1 MIKNIK
7 CFIILIFF
15 FFYNSLSFGE
25 NKILFI
31 DIDFIFSNSTA
42 GKKISDK
49 IQVEAK
55 KINLEMTN
63 YQKELKEDKDKII
76 SQKNV
81 LSQEELQ
88 KKSIDLK
95 NQIDKYNKMLSD
107 MNNQLNKN
115 RNKAK
120 VQFSKELSTI
130 VQKYASDNSIEKAK
144 KYNKIISTKNNKLSE
159 LKKNADVKFY
169 QELTKIVQEYAQ
181 NNSVEMI
188 VKKQNIIIGKTSL
201 DATKD
206 VLSLF
211 DKKIKNL
218 D

>member
-88 KKSIDLK
+88 KKSISL
-95 NQIDKYNKMLSD
+95 
-107 MNNQLNKN
+107 
-115 RNKAK
+115 
-120 VQFSKELSTI
+120 E
-130 VQKYASDNSIEKAK
+130 EKAK

>member
-1 MIKNIK
+1 MINK
-7 CFIILIFF
+7 FITFILVL
-15 FFYNSLSFGE
+15 FFYFNQYSYAE

-31 DIDFIFSNSTA
+31 DVEFIYLNSIA
-42 GKKISDK
+42 GKEINKK
-49 IQVEAK
+49 IQSDTK
-55 KINLEMTN
+55 KINDELLSLQNEI
-63 YQKELKEDKDKII
+63 QKDKDKIM

-88 KKSIDLK
+88 KKSISL
-95 NQIDKYNKMLSD
+95 
-107 MNNQLNKN
+107 
-115 RNKAK
+115 
-120 VQFSKELSTI
+120 E
-130 VQKYASDNSIEKAK
+130 EKAK